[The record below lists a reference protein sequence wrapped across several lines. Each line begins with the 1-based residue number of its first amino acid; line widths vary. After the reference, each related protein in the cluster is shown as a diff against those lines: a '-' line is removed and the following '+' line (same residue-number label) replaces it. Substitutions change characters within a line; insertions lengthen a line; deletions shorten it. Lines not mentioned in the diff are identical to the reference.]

1 MTVPNGPPQ
10 PVNKTLD
17 RSPAGGSG
25 EIASVSRGRFAGAA
39 SRVAGAG
46 PAWVARVDDGAD
58 VAPAGVVAVGVDV
71 APAGVVAPGWVGV
84 ALPGVEVVSLP
95 DDVALPTCPGVVALD
110 REPAAI
116 VGGGAMSSRAA
127 LERGAATT
135 SATHHPRANSRAA
148 LP

>member
-1 MTVPNGPPQ
+1 M
-10 PVNKTLD
+10 NKTLD

-84 ALPGVEVVSLP
+84 ARPGVEVVALSAGVTPLAWVALAVG
-95 DDVALPTCPGVVALD
+95 VALPGVAVVAFSAGVTPLGWVGLGVLALPGVAVVAVA
-110 REPAAI
+110 E
-116 VGGGAMSSRAA
+116 G
-127 LERGAATT
+127 
-135 SATHHPRANSRAA
+135 
-148 LP
+148 